1 MTSESQAVLD
11 RVATVMQRTF
21 RSGSIAISARTTS
34 ADVAGWDSL
43 SHALLIMGIEQE
55 FGIVLPFE
63 EVYALNNV
71 GELVELIS
79 RVGPSPAG
87 PGK

>member
-1 MTSESQAVLD
+1 LD
-11 RVATVMQRTF
+11 RVAAVMQRTF
-21 RSGSIAISARTTS
+21 RSGPIAIDARTTS

-55 FGIVLPFE
+55 FGIALPFE

-79 RVGPSPAG
+79 RVGVSPAG
-87 PGK
+87 PGR